1 MIQKS
6 FYLSVLEAR
15 KKHKKQFALLIDPDK
30 FKSVDIIKQ
39 AEDSHVDCIMIGGSI
54 ISSGKFEICVHSI
67 KEKTKIPLVIFPG
80 NYLQIS
86 NKADAILLLSL
97 ISGRNADFLIGS
109 HVTAAPQLKASNLEI
124 IPTGYM
130 LIGDGRQTSASYMSN
145 TNPIPSDKYE
155 IAMSTAMA
163 GEMLGLKLIYLDAG
177 SGAEAPV
184 KGSMIKSVRDNIS
197 IPIIVG
203 GGIDNEAK
211 ATQACKMGADM
222 IVVGN
227 AAEKNAGLI
236 KKISKAIHAI

>member
-1 MIQKS
+1 MLHKF

-15 KKHKKQFALLIDPDK
+15 KKQKKQFALLIDPDK
-30 FKSVDIIKQ
+30 FKSLDIIKH
-39 AEDSHVDCIMIGGSI
+39 AEDSRVDCIMIGGSI
-54 ISSGKFEICVHSI
+54 ISSGNFELCVATI
-67 KEKTKIPLVIFPG
+67 KEKTKIPIVIFPG

-109 HVTAAPQLKASNLEI
+109 HVTAAPQLRASNLEI

-130 LIGDGRQTSASYMSN
+130 LIGDSRQTSASYMSN
-145 TNPIPSDKYE
+145 TNPIPSDKDD

-177 SGAEAPV
+177 SGAKAPV
-184 KGSMIKSVRDNIS
+184 KESMIKKVRENINV
-197 IPIIVG
+197 PIIVG

-211 ATQACKMGADM
+211 AILACKMGADI

-227 AAEKNAGLI
+227 AAEKNIKVI
-236 KKISKAIHAI
+236 KKISAAIHAI